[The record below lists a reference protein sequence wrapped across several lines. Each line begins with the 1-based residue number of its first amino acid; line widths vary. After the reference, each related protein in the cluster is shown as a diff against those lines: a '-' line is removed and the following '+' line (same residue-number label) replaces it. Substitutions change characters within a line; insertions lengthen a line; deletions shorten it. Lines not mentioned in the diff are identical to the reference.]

1 MGKFSLEELL
11 YRINNSHTEVILRF
25 LDDVPMISFS
35 RSSIQL
41 YIYSE
46 NIMLVKSSSLECIAL
61 EGFLHPD
68 RFIGEPIPAFGD
80 YKELIGLPKDSLTF
94 HQYYSLSHECCLSVV
109 TGQLDQLWH
118 ILQKSYGSE

>member
-11 YRINNSHTEVILRF
+11 YRIKNSHTEVILRF
-25 LDDVPMISFS
+25 LDDMPMISFR

-46 NIMLVKSSSLECIAL
+46 KIMLVKSSYLECIAL
-61 EGFLHPD
+61 EGLLHPD

-80 YKELIGLPKDSLTF
+80 YKE
-94 HQYYSLSHECCLSVV
+94 
-109 TGQLDQLWH
+109 
-118 ILQKSYGSE
+118 